1 MSFRALLRLRLR
13 SVALQPAAGRA
24 LNPLKPTAAASAT
37 APGSPAA
44 PCYMLLLPRISYSS
58 AYKNTS
64 LVPAPR
70 NNNFLVTT
78 GHGSCFSA
86 VETTTTE
93 AAKKG
98 EGMAAVAAGGGIR
111 GRRGTPPA
119 SRRSVVLRS
128 KAYRIYGE
136 MYVCVYV
143 LSWMVGR
150 LIFVSCPGWSHA
162 ASQTCP

>member
-111 GRRGTPPA
+111 GRRGTPPV
-119 SRRSVVLRS
+119 RRAAQQSVQDLRRDVRLRLR
-128 KAYRIYGE
+128 AL
-136 MYVCVYV
+136 VD
-143 LSWMVGR
+143 GR
-150 LIFVSCPGWSHA
+150 QAHLPSCPGWSQA